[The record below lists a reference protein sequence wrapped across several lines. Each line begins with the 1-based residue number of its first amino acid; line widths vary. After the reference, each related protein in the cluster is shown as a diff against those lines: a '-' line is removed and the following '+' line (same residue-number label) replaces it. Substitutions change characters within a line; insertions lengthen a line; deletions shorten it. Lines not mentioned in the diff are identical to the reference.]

1 MMMQLQLPEDWQ
13 EQVAEYANHVEE
25 RQDVEAQRRN
35 VQVRMNKVRDLYEWG
50 HIPATEYRAKY
61 NALQQELSTL
71 HVPELPGIIKAGEHL
86 ETLSLVWEDAT
97 DEERKA
103 LLYHAIEKVVVDTVT
118 GEIVEIVPKTHF
130 VPLFKLGRKHG

>member
-1 MMMQLQLPEDWQ
+1 
-13 EQVAEYANHVEE
+13 
-25 RQDVEAQRRN
+25 
-35 VQVRMNKVRDLYEWG
+35 MNKIRDLYEWG

-103 LLYHAIEKVVVDTVT
+103 LLYGAIEKVMVDTVT
-118 GEIVEIVPKTHF
+118 GDIVTVVPRRDF
-130 VPLFKLGRKHG
+130 VPLWREAWTKAHGSS

>member
-1 MMMQLQLPEDWQ
+1 M
-13 EQVAEYANHVEE
+13 HHGF
-25 RQDVEAQRRN
+25 RRKRGLN
-35 VQVRMNKVRDLYEWG
+35 ESR
-50 HIPATEYRAKY
+50 ATCA
-61 NALQQELSTL
+61 S
-71 HVPELPGIIKAGEHL
+71 EHL

>member
-1 MMMQLQLPEDWQ
+1 M
-13 EQVAEYANHVEE
+13 
-25 RQDVEAQRRN
+25 
-35 VQVRMNKVRDLYEWG
+35 YEWG
-50 HIPATEYRAKY
+50 HISSKEYRTRY
-61 NALQQELSTL
+61 TALEVELSRL
-71 HVPELPGIIKAGEHL
+71 REPEKPGIIEAGEHL